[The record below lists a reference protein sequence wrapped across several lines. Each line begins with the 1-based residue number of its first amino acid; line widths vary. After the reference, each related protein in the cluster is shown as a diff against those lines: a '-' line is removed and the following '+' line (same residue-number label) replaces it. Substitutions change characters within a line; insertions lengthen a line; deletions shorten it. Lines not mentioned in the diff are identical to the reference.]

1 MRKLCISLTIIGV
14 CLVCSACS
22 TDDSKVEEL
31 IGTYISPVGDE
42 IILKEN
48 KYCQVIEKEQ
58 HRMVGT
64 YYQMEEYRESVGGT
78 GSISCTN
85 GGICHYWD
93 TVVDRSKSCY
103 YEFADDDRIILT
115 YKNKSGSDTA
125 RYTYSEDYNT
135 LTAVVESGKGV
146 TYKKN

>member
-1 MRKLCISLTIIGV
+1 MRNLYISLSIIGV

-22 TDDSKVEEL
+22 TDDSKVEKL

-48 KYCQVIEKEQ
+48 KYCQVNEKENY
-58 HRMVGT
+58 RKKGT
-64 YYQMEEYRESVGGT
+64 YWELIDYRDSVGGKA
-78 GSISCTN
+78 SISCTT
-85 GGICHYWD
+85 GGICDYWE
-93 TVVDRSKSCY
+93 TITDRSTSCY